1 MNAKP
6 EPRDCEVMV
15 RYTATEYAKI
25 KADAGDEQIA
35 VYVRRRSLAADA
47 DPDPRHAEVTLRSK
61 CGRWDRVV
69 GVYTLDRAMEMVKLH
84 EVKGWTGSI
93 RLVDELPKV
102 GPPLV
107 DVAKL
112 VAEFNAAADFR
123 HAEIAAERLASNPL
137 ATKGRKP

>member
-6 EPRDCEVMV
+6 KPRDCSVMV
-15 RYTATEYAKI
+15 RYTPDEY
-25 KADAGDEQIA
+25 KALLKACGDEPPA

-123 HAEIAAERLASNPL
+123 HAAIAAERLATNKARRAPK
-137 ATKGRKP
+137 T